1 MSQRFSQELLEAN
14 RDTWDEAINH
24 RFVTELFEGTIDDT
38 VMAGYLDQDYRFFEA
53 FLQLLGAAITTAD
66 RLDARL
72 RYASFAGEMV
82 NSEDTYFQRAFDAL
96 GVTDE
101 LRASTPDTPSAGGF
115 VDLMREAASSQNY
128 SAVVAV
134 LMVTECLY
142 RDWAARA
149 PENHPESFVH
159 HEWITL
165 HDNPDFL
172 SFATFLEQ
180 EADRSGAQDAETAH
194 DFFRRAVE
202 LELGFFNDTYKYPL
216 KGIHA

>member
-14 RDTWDEAINH
+14 RATWDEAINH
-24 RFVTELFEGTIDDT
+24 RFVTELFEGTIDDA

-149 PENHPESFVH
+149 PENHPEVCSSRMDH
-159 HEWITL
+159 L
-165 HDNPDFL
+165 ARQPGL
-172 SFATFLEQ
+172 LEFRDLPRTGGRPFRG
-180 EADRSGAQDAETAH
+180 ARCRDRPRLFPPGGGA
-194 DFFRRAVE
+194 
-202 LELGFFNDTYKYPL
+202 
-216 KGIHA
+216 